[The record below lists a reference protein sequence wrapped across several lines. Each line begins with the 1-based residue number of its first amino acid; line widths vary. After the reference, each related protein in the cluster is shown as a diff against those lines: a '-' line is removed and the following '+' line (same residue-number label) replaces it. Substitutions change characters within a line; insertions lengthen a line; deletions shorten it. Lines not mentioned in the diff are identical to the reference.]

1 MAGGLGRLDTCRPVS
16 AAMSSEAT
24 YFVHRPV
31 IIGVLE
37 RKLAGLVACQNPAT
51 PVGTVDLD
59 LVEVIRIYPDG
70 VGHGRAD
77 HHAND
82 AVLGI
87 IGSGNTSRSR
97 SHLSRLIGA
106 ICVGQVPKR
115 PVVACSVS
123 DVSGSC
129 VRILTESDRG
139 LKWKVWS
146 LFPTQSQHVC
156 LLITCNSGN
165 QRMIVCALSP
175 DKAIR

>member
-1 MAGGLGRLDTCRPVS
+1 MARDLGCLDTCRPVS
-16 AAMSSEAT
+16 ATMSSGAT

-59 LVEVIRIYPDG
+59 PGVVIRVYSDG

-77 HHAND
+77 HHAHD
-82 AVLGI
+82 TVLGI

-97 SHLSRLIGA
+97 SHLPRLIGA

-123 DVSGSC
+123 DASGSC

-139 LKWKVWS
+139 LKWKDWS
-146 LFPTQSQHVC
+146 LFPTQGQHVC
-156 LLITCNSGN
+156 LPITCNSEN
-165 QRMIVCALSP
+165 QQMILCALSP
-175 DKAIR
+175 DKAVC